1 MGRPL
6 CVVLVLMVM
15 AVVPAGAR
23 AAADPLAV
31 KGGRL
36 VDRQGRTVVLHGV
49 NVVYKLARYAP
60 DFTRADARRLRGWG
74 MNAIRLGVSWKALEP
89 TRGVLDA
96 GYAARVRKLVRI
108 AGAEGLWVLVDM
120 HQDLWSERFG
130 GEGAP
135 DWATL
140 DDGLPFVPT
149 PFPYAYLQPPVGRSF
164 TSFWANRDEIRSAY
178 VAAYAGLAKLLAH
191 EDAVIGYD
199 AMNEPA
205 CEITAAPCGVPPQP
219 AAAAQY
225 LVPFYR
231 ELVPALRRADPDT
244 PTFYEDW
251 LTTGFGYPFAVRLP
265 YRNLGLSYHVYCG
278 QPIRPDPCPQQETQA
293 LRNGAG
299 NAASNHA
306 AGLVT
311 EFGATE
317 KLNVIRRVLDGADA
331 LGVGWL
337 YWQYKTYGD
346 PTTSAASEGPDAE
359 SIVTPGGA
367 VKAAKAR
374 ELARP
379 YPVRLAGRSVRWHY
393 SAADGRFTLRWTAVP
408 GAETVVAVPRLAY
421 PRGFDVHAVR
431 ARVVRRAPLTLR
443 GADRASITVTRR

>member
-6 CVVLVLMVM
+6 CVLLVLMAA
-15 AVVPAGAR
+15 AVVPAGAH
-23 AAADPLAV
+23 AAADALAV

-36 VDRQGRTVVLHGV
+36 VDGQGRTVVLHGV
-49 NVVYKLARYAP
+49 NVVYKLAPYAP
-60 DFTRADARRLRGWG
+60 AFTRADARRLRGWG

-89 TRGVLDA
+89 SRGVVDA

-164 TSFWANRDEIRSAY
+164 TSFWTNRDGVRSAY

-205 CEITAAPCGVPPQP
+205 CEIAAAPCGVPPQP
-219 AAAAQY
+219 AAATQY

-244 PTFYEDW
+244 PTFYADW
-251 LTTGFGYPFAVRLP
+251 LTTDFGYPFAVRLP

-278 QPIRPDPCPQQETQA
+278 QPIRADPCPTQETQA
-293 LRNGAG
+293 LRNGAA
-299 NAASNHA
+299 NATLNHA
-306 AGLVT
+306 TALVT
-311 EFGATE
+311 EFGATD
-317 KLNVIRRVLDGADA
+317 KLDVIRRVVDGRLRLRWRATGGAD
-331 LGVGWL
+331 
-337 YWQYKTYGD
+337 
-346 PTTSAASEGPDAE
+346 
-359 SIVTPGGA
+359 
-367 VKAAKAR
+367 
-374 ELARP
+374 
-379 YPVRLAGRSVRWHY
+379 
-393 SAADGRFTLRWTAVP
+393 
-408 GAETVVAVPRLAY
+408 TVVALPRLAY
-421 PRGFDVHAVR
+421 PRGFAVVVHGV
-431 ARVVRRAPLTLR
+431 RVVRRAPLTLR
-443 GADRASITVTRR
+443 GSGSASITVTRR